1 MDKNRLESFSDGIM
15 AIIITIMVLGLA
27 VPHDPTWRNYLEAY
41 PAFLSY
47 ALSFV
52 FVGLYWSS
60 HHHLFHTAA
69 KVNNKVLWVN
79 MLGLFW
85 LSLVPFATASMG
97 ENAFSSITVT
107 IYAVILALCTI
118 SYLILVY
125 QLCRLHGAGSELSRS
140 FRGRLKSYLTIVLNL
155 AAAAISL
162 LGWPKLAFLLLALT
176 ALLWF
181 VPNHRLTKHP
191 QMDREQLP

>member
-15 AIIITIMVLGLA
+15 AIIITIMVLGLS
-27 VPHDPTWRNYLEAY
+27 VPRNPTWRHYIEAY

-47 ALSFV
+47 ALSFL
-52 FVGLYWSS
+52 FVGLYWHS

-69 KVNNKVLWVN
+69 KVNNKVLWAN
-79 MLGLFW
+79 MFGLFW

-107 IYAVILALCTI
+107 IYAIILTLCVI
-118 SYLILVY
+118 SYLILVR
-125 QLCRLHGAGSELSRS
+125 QLCNLHGAGSEFSRS

-181 VPNHRLTKHP
+181 VPNHRLTMIP
-191 QMDREQLP
+191 QTDKEQLP